1 MIPLSS
7 PDITEAEI
15 AAVTAVLRTPQLC
28 MGPELAAFE
37 EALAE
42 YHSVPHAVAVSS
54 GTAGLHI
61 ALITL
66 GVGEGDEVIVPS
78 FAFIG
83 VANAVAQ
90 VGAKPVFADVDALT
104 LNLTAESVEAVVTA
118 RTKAMIAVHTFGIP
132 ADMDALREVA
142 RRHGLVIIEDAC
154 EAIGARIGEK
164 RAGAFGDLSIFG
176 FYPNKQITTG
186 EGGAVLAHSAE
197 HADRLERLR
206 NQGRGRQVGSS
217 RTSRN
222 DEGAD
227 VGGADRRDFG
237 FNYRLS
243 DIACALGRV
252 QLERIEEILSLRRR
266 AAEQYQRLLG
276 GIDGIELP
284 PLTLS
289 GVEISWFVYVVRLTA
304 GIDRDRVKES
314 LAQQG
319 VATAAYFEPIHQQA
333 GWSRF
338 SKLPMPVAE
347 SVGQRTLALPFF
359 TRISESQQEA
369 VAGSLGRAI
378 QLQG

>member
-37 EALAE
+37 KALAE
-42 YHSVPHAVAVSS
+42 YHSMPHAVAVSS

-66 GVGEGDEVIVPS
+66 GIGEGDEVIVPS
-78 FAFIG
+78 FAFIA

-90 VGAKPVFADVDALT
+90 IGAKPVFADVDAVT
-104 LNLTAESVEAVVTA
+104 LNLTAESVAAVVTPRA
-118 RTKAMIAVHTFGIP
+118 KAMIAVHTFGIP
-132 ADMDALREVA
+132 ADMEGLREVA

-164 RAGAFGDLSIFG
+164 RTGAFGDLSIFG

-206 NQGRGRQVGSS
+206 NQGRGRSS
-217 RTSRN
+217 QQAQKA
-222 DEGAD
+222 EVD
-227 VGGADRRDFG
+227 VADRWDFG

-252 QLERIEEILSLRRR
+252 QLGRIEEILAMRRG
-266 AAEQYQRLLG
+266 AAERYQALLG
-276 GIDGIELP
+276 EVEGIELP
-284 PLTLS
+284 PLNLP
-289 GVEISWFVYVVRLTA
+289 GVEISWFVYVVRLAA
-304 GIDRDRVKES
+304 GIDRDRVRES
-314 LAQQG
+314 LAKEG
-319 VATAAYFEPIHQQA
+319 VATAIYFEPIHQQRR
-333 GWSRF
+333 WRRF
-338 SKLPMPVAE
+338 TRLAMPVAE
-347 SVGQRTLALPFF
+347 SVGPRTLALPFF

-369 VAGSLGRAI
+369 VAASLKRAI
-378 QLQG
+378 QLRRLAG